1 MNWRDLT
8 REIPET
14 LPLLLQRGRTP
25 TVSTLLAALGVEVPP
40 TLHPIEGETLEVA
53 TPSRGSPARL
63 VELPTKDNSVD
74 RYQLGEELG
83 RGGMGRVIQARDPEL
98 RRNVAVK
105 MVIDPTRV
113 NEAALGRF
121 VAEAQITSQL
131 EHPNIVPVYDM
142 GATRQGQLY
151 FVMRRVAGRSLREV
165 LDELPDGEPE
175 QAHWTRRRLLTVFS
189 QICNAVAYAH
199 QMGVLH
205 RDLKPDNVMLG
216 RFGEVLVMD
225 WGVARLMGDTT
236 EATIRSPVGDEAVE
250 HIEVAR
256 TVDGAALGTPGYMSP
271 EQLLGELHLLD
282 ARSDVWSLGAILYEL
297 LTWRPAYAAGSL
309 PALVFAV
316 TAGPPE
322 DPRSRAPDREV
333 PAEIAGVCMKALSPG
348 REDRYPSVIALRE
361 AVEEFLEGSR
371 QREAAAMHLE
381 QAQQAWATCRALDAE
396 RLPLREL
403 ERSLSQEVPAWA
415 SLEEK
420 VELHALQQRREDL
433 GPERARA
440 FAETVAQ
447 CEKALARN
455 PGHAGARRL
464 LAEAWYAR
472 YEEAERSRDAEN
484 LLFAED
490 RIRAFDD
497 GHFLRRVEGLGSVRL
512 DTDPS
517 GADVFC
523 ERFEQRGL
531 IWARVEGH
539 SLGRT
544 PIDCPLAPGSY
555 LLTLRAPGRRDTPYP
570 LRIDRGG
577 RWDAGEQPVPL
588 FSDEAI
594 GEGWVYVPGGP
605 FLYGGDAE
613 SADSPPLSEPS
624 IDGFFLRRHL
634 VTVGE
639 YLVFLNDLARRD
651 PEQAWQRSLRATLLP
666 KEGAAEYFIARP
678 ELGQPFTMSDG
689 SDDGGLLWTPH
700 WPVFGVNSFDA
711 AAYTSW
717 ASEQAGEPLDLPTEQ
732 QWEKAARGVD
742 GRVYPWGDRFDASLA
757 KMRASRP
764 GGPQP
769 EPVGSFPTDRSVY
782 GAEDMAGLM
791 REFCAGGEYDGR
803 DSHRPVRGGS
813 WLANARFCRVAHRV
827 GHTAWNADT
836 NHSFRLARPAPEAG
850 EQ

>member
-1 MNWRDLT
+1 MNWHDLT

-40 TLHPIEGETLEVA
+40 TLHPVDGETLEVVSA
-53 TPSRGSPARL
+53 TRGSPARV
-63 VELPTKDNSVD
+63 VELRSPDSSVD
-74 RYQLGEELG
+74 RYHLGEELG
-83 RGGMGRVIQARDPEL
+83 RGGMGRVIEARDPEL
-98 RRNVAVK
+98 RRHVAVK

-151 FVMRRVAGRSLREV
+151 FVMRRVAGRSLREL
-165 LDELPDGEPE
+165 LDELREGSEE
-175 QAHWTRRRLLTVFS
+175 AERWTQRRLLTVFS
-189 QICNAVAYAH
+189 QICNAIAYAH

-236 EATIRSPVGDEAVE
+236 ETLVRGPVGDEAVE
-250 HIEVAR
+250 HIELAR
-256 TVDGAALGTPGYMSP
+256 TVDGAAVGTPGYMSP

-297 LTWRPAYAAGSL
+297 LTWRPAYAASSL
-309 PALVFAV
+309 PALIFAIA
-316 TAGPPE
+316 AGPPE
-322 DPRSRAPDREV
+322 DPGTRAPEREV
-333 PAEIAGVCMKALSPG
+333 PAEIAGVCMKAMAAD
-348 REDRYPSVIALRE
+348 REDRFENVLALRE
-361 AVEEFLEGSR
+361 AVEDFLEGSR
-371 QREAAAMHLE
+371 QREAAAAHLE
-381 QAQQAWATCRALDAE
+381 QARAAWATCRVLDGE
-396 RLPLREL
+396 RAPLREREIAL
-403 ERSLSQEVPAWA
+403 MREVPAWA

-420 VELHALQQRREDL
+420 SELHALQQRLEDL

-447 CEKALARN
+447 CEKALARS
-455 PGHAGARRL
+455 PGHAGARQL

-472 YEEAERSRDAEN
+472 YEEAERARDPAS
-484 LLFAED
+484 LRFAED
-490 RIRAFDD
+490 RLRVFDD
-497 GHFLRRVEGLGSVRL
+497 GHFLGLVEGMGSVKL
-512 DTDPS
+512 QTDPS
-517 GADVFC
+517 GAEVYC
-523 ERFEQRGL
+523 ERFEPRGL
-531 IWARVEGH
+531 VWPLVEGR

-555 LLTLRAPGRRDTPYP
+555 LLTLRAPGRRDTLYP
-570 LRIDRGG
+570 VRVDRGSC
-577 RWDAGEQPVPL
+577 WQAGPEPVRL
-588 FSDEAI
+588 FSDEVI
-594 GEGWVYVPGGP
+594 GEGWLYVPGGP

-613 SADSPPLSEPS
+613 SADSPPLSEVS
-624 IDGFFLRRHL
+624 IEGFFIRRDL

-639 YLVFLNDLARRD
+639 YLVFLNDLAKRE
-651 PEQAWQRSLRATLLP
+651 PEEAWQRTLRATLLP
-666 KEGAAEYFIARP
+666 GGEAAEHFVARP
-678 ELGQPFTMSDG
+678 EPGQPYTMSKG
-689 SDDGGLLWTPH
+689 MEDGGLLWTPD

-711 AAYTSW
+711 HAYIAW
-717 ASEQAGEPLDLPTEQ
+717 ASEQAGEPLDLPSEM

-742 GRVYPWGDRFDASLA
+742 GRVHPWGDRFDASLC
-757 KMRASRP
+757 KMRGSRP

-769 EPVGSFPTDRSVY
+769 EPVGSFPTDRSAY
-782 GAEDMAGLM
+782 GVRDMAGLM
-791 REFCAGGEYDGR
+791 REFCGGLEYDGR
-803 DSHRPVRGGS
+803 PTHRAVRGGS

-836 NHSFRLARPAPEAG
+836 NHSFRAVRRLP
-850 EQ
+850 